1 MLLFLLFL
9 KNAKKIKIMPHSAGE
24 YKIKTDLI
32 IGALSQKVN
41 GNFLDVL
48 GNLPKTYKLDKP
60 VDSAYTNP
68 GARGRFWQD

>member
-1 MLLFLLFL
+1 
-9 KNAKKIKIMPHSAGE
+9 MPHSAGE

-32 IGALSQKVN
+32 IDCTEPEEEVN

-48 GNLPKTYKLDKP
+48 GNLPKTYKLDKRNI
-60 VDSAYTNP
+60 DGAYTNP